1 MNEDNLQPEL
11 EEGFWERMFGDI
23 IAQNLA
29 HRAEYDAKYLQTP
42 TTPDVWYSLDGVV
55 QHMQDATS
63 SALWIQTQHA
73 ALELRRVNR
82 NIYRIRLVPNP
93 QAWQTWQ
100 APFSYAVEHE
110 PLWQPVTITHD
121 EDNIYIGDLRVSRQ
135 NAQISF
141 TDQHAIAL
149 SWANNGA
156 IKLRLSIADEAF
168 YATGE
173 RTFDLNLRGRYLHL
187 WNKDAGSYDRG
198 LEPINF
204 TMPVLV
210 AASPSINYA
219 LFVDNTYRGTL
230 DIAARDPSHVTFEF
244 SGGELYAYLFFSAQS
259 SVLDVVSGFTSLTG
273 KMPLPPLWALGFHQ
287 SRYSYFSQE
296 EVIAIAHQFRQRNI
310 PCDVIH
316 LDIHYMD
323 AFKIFTWDKVKF
335 PDFPKMIAELHQLGF
350 KVVVILDPG
359 VKVEEGYS
367 GYDSGMAQ
375 DVFIKYPDGRSAE
388 GVVWPGLTHHPD
400 FTSAQTRAWWAEQL
414 KPLIEA
420 GVDGIWNDMNE
431 PLYFAQNE
439 AIEPPDYAIQS
450 KEGLGG
456 THQELHNVYGTQM
469 ARASRQA
476 LEAYRPQRRIF
487 NFTRSGYAGTQRY
500 ASSWTGD
507 NKSTWDNLRLT
518 IAMNLNLAF
527 SGLSFTGPD
536 VGGFALDT
544 TPELLARWTQA
555 CALFPFFRNHSA
567 IDTIHQEVW
576 RFDGETERI
585 CRQAIELRYRLM
597 PYLYT
602 QFALASR
609 DALPIMRPLFS
620 LEPDNRTLYDVDDA
634 FLLGENLLVA
644 PVLSPHTL
652 RRLVYLPANMF
663 WFNYYTKKHYAGGQ
677 WISADAPADTLPLF
691 VREGSVIPTWDLQQS
706 LDSVPS
712 KVYLHYFAGTGS
724 SSLYEDL
731 GEGFAYQEDDHRW
744 TTFTSFVKDGVP
756 HLHQHHRGTPSFKT
770 TYEWVG
776 LPDNIVLTA
785 E

>member
-1 MNEDNLQPEL
+1 MNQDAPQPEL
-11 EEGFWERMFGDI
+11 EEGFWEKMFGNI

-29 HRAEYDAKYLQTP
+29 HRAEYDAKYSKPSLP
-42 TTPDVWYSLDGVV
+42 SVWHTAGAITQYE
-55 QHMQDATS
+55 QDTVS
-63 SALWIQTQHA
+63 SALWLQTQYA
-73 ALELRRVNR
+73 ALELKRIGNT
-82 NIYRIRLVPNP
+82 IYRVRLAPTP
-93 QAWQTWQ
+93 DAWQTWQ
-100 APFSYAVEHE
+100 PHFSYAV
-110 PLWQPVTITHD
+110 D
-121 EDNIYIGDLRVSRQ
+121 EDPVGQPFSVTDDGSNISLGDLRISRQ
-135 NAQISF
+135 DAQIWF

-149 SWANNGA
+149 SWADNGA
-156 IKLRLSIADEAF
+156 VKLRLSIADEAF

-173 RTFDLNLRGRYLHL
+173 RTFDINLRGRYLHL

-210 AASPSINYA
+210 GASPSVNYA

-230 DIAARDPSHVTFEF
+230 DIAAKDPSHVTFEF
-244 SGGELYAYLFFSAQS
+244 SGGELCFYLCLSEQNN
-259 SVLDVVSGFTSLTG
+259 VLEVVSDFTSLTG

-296 EVIAIAHQFRQRNI
+296 DVLAIAQEFRQRNI

-323 AFKIFTWDKVKF
+323 AFKIFTWDKAKF
-335 PDFPKMIAELHQLGF
+335 PDFPRMIDELHALGF

-359 VKVEEGYS
+359 VKIEAGYS
-367 GYDSGMAQ
+367 GYDTGMAQ
-375 DVFIKYPDGRSAE
+375 DVFIKYPDGRPAE

-400 FTSAQTRAWWAEQL
+400 FTNPHARAWWAEQL
-414 KPLIEA
+414 KPLIDA

-431 PLYFAQNE
+431 PLYFAKAE
-439 AIEPPDYAIQS
+439 AIEPPDYALQS

-476 LEAYRPQRRIF
+476 LETYRPQRRIF
-487 NFTRSGYAGTQRY
+487 NFTRSGYVGTQRY

-507 NKSTWDNLRLT
+507 NKSTWDNLRLS

-544 TPELLARWTQA
+544 TPELIARWTQA

-567 IDTIHQEVW
+567 IDTINQEVW
-576 RFDGETERI
+576 RFDEATERI
-585 CRQAIELRYRLM
+585 CKQAIELRYRLM

-609 DALPIMRPLFS
+609 DALPIMRPIFTC
-620 LEPDNRTLYDVDDA
+620 EPENRTLYDIDDT
-634 FLLGENLLVA
+634 FLLGDNLLVA
-644 PVLSPHTL
+644 PILYPHAL
-652 RRLVYLPANMF
+652 RRLVYLPSSHSWYNH
-663 WFNYYTKKHYAGGQ
+663 YTKQKYAGGQ
-677 WISADAPADTLPLF
+677 WISVEAPADTLPLF
-691 VREGSVIPTWDLQQS
+691 VREGSVIPMWKVQQS
-706 LDSVPS
+706 LDTVPS
-712 KVYLHYFAGTGS
+712 TVYLHYFGGSGS
-724 SSLYEDL
+724 SSLYEDS
-731 GEGFAYQEDDHRW
+731 GEGFAYQNGDYRW
-744 TTFTSFVKDGVP
+744 TTFTSFVKDGVQ
-756 HLHQHHRGTPSFKT
+756 HLHQRSEGTPSSETSYVWVDLPATVRLT
-770 TYEWVG
+770 TE
-776 LPDNIVLTA
+776 
-785 E
+785 